1 MRKIKVLLS
10 IILVS
15 TVLSVQTGCFGSF
28 ELTKKVYEFNEGVG
42 DKFVQELVFLV
53 LCAVPVY
60 EIAGA
65 FDLFVLNLI
74 EFWTDAN
81 PMAMREG
88 QIEQKLVKHE
98 GKLYQITTTKN
109 QYSIN
114 VLVGEGAG
122 NKLDIVYNPETTTWT
137 ANNGTKSVELVK
149 FNKRTGIVKFL
160 KGDQEMVFDANQHS
174 LNYMKAALESNVAM
188 K

>member
-1 MRKIKVLLS
+1 MRKIKVFIS

-28 ELTKKVYEFNEGVG
+28 ELTKKVYEFNQGVG

-98 GKLYQITTTKN
+98 GKLYQITATKN

-160 KGDQEMVFDANQHS
+160 KGEQEMVFDANQHS
-174 LNYMKAALESNVAM
+174 LNYMKAALESNIAL